1 MLHLVTPQS
10 SVYWSDMPEQV
21 LDIARRSGGDL
32 GQLEWLPTEEP
43 HDYATAVRVALRH
56 GEMCSRGIVF
66 RAWELIKVER
76 PAMLT
81 ERLRATQQ
89 ADAALAGNDQLMEA
103 LMPGWIE
110 HGRKLSQDVERS
122 VNESIAEAQED
133 ADTVLNAPVL
143 PHVESGWKRMG
154 GSVI

>member
-1 MLHLVTPQS
+1 
-10 SVYWSDMPEQV
+10 
-21 LDIARRSGGDL
+21 
-32 GQLEWLPTEEP
+32 
-43 HDYATAVRVALRH
+43 
-56 GEMCSRGIVF
+56 
-66 RAWELIKVER
+66 
-76 PAMLT
+76 MLT

-154 GSVI
+154 GAVIGELRAANRPAAVGGAAEPCWFGFESAPPSRMHHGISAGQAVVSSLAASA